1 VEADSTGFKPLG
13 EKIGSYAR
21 PTAAYLASLNPGK
34 SKGVAKGKA
43 KAKANGQSA
52 KAADVEVG
60 EDSEDAVVYEMYRVS
75 FRVWP
80 SAMHKRSSGIG
91 R

>member
-1 VEADSTGFKPLG
+1 MEADSTGFKPLG

-60 EDSEDAVVYEMYRVS
+60 EDSEDAVVYKVS